1 MMISDNLKTYLKDSA
16 TFNNSIIVITNKK
29 NILYNSNIEENN
41 TKLPKSII
49 NELKKMYTN
58 NEVVKVYNSYKIKI
72 IDDPYIN
79 IKNEVIML
87 ILDKDEIVGS
97 LFLLNHNLNFE
108 VSNFTFSSTVLNTL
122 KTMLKID

>member
-1 MMISDNLKTYLKDSA
+1 M
-16 TFNNSIIVITNKK
+16 
-29 NILYNSNIEENN
+29 YN
-41 TKLPKSII
+41 
-49 NELKKMYTN
+49 N

-87 ILDKDEIVGS
+87 ILDKDEVVGS

-108 VSNFTFSSTVLNTL
+108 VSNFTFSSTILNTL